1 MTGGGQKVQCLYHI
15 MDKKSI
21 FQNHC
26 DDNAN
31 GEVEWLVNFEGL
43 KLLCEYFRVAFPYLI
58 YVILNSKT
66 SHTREIE
73 LRDHQFLHRPQS
85 EIWSKIYG
93 ALENH
98 SQWVK

>member
-58 YVILNSKT
+58 CHPQLSIQKPHIHERVNYETT
-66 SHTREIE
+66 SSYI
-73 LRDHQFLHRPQS
+73 DHRVKF
-85 EIWSKIYG
+85 G
-93 ALENH
+93 AKYMVL
-98 SQWVK
+98 